1 MALRYYST
9 NDKQL
14 SVTLRDAVI
23 YGQAKDGGLFM
34 PDSIPVLPASF
45 FDEIEHLTFQ
55 EIGYAVAKAFLKD
68 EVPDDEIKRIVNH
81 TIDFDAPLVEVEKGH
96 YSLELFHG
104 PTMAFKDFGARFM
117 SQLLRYFAKDEKKK
131 ITILAATSGDT
142 GSAVA
147 NGFLGVEGIQVI
159 ILYPSG
165 KVSEIQEKQFT
176 TLGQNI
182 MALEVEGTFDDC
194 QRLVK
199 AAFSDAEL
207 CEQHFLTS
215 ANSINIARLIPQ
227 SFYYFYAYAQLKKL
241 GKPFVFSVPSG
252 NFGNL
257 TAGVIASKMGLPIQH
272 FVASTNA
279 NDVVPA
285 YLHKGFFEPRQSVQT
300 ISNAMDVGNPSNFA
314 RLLDLFDGEY
324 ERMRERITGYSFT
337 DAETAEGMKKV
348 YASTGYLLDPHGAIG
363 YLGLRKYLE
372 ANEVTG
378 VFLETAHPAKF
389 KEVVESVVEEKII
402 IPETLQAFMKKEKV
416 ATREKSDYPSFRKF
430 LEGIL

>member
-1 MALRYYST
+1 MAIKYYST
-9 NDKQL
+9 RNKNL
-14 SVTLRDAVI
+14 AVSLKEAVTL
-23 YGQAKDGGLFM
+23 GQARDGGLFL
-34 PDSIPVLPASF
+34 PHSIPLLPNSF
-45 FDEIEHLTFQ
+45 YEDIENLSFR
-55 EIGYAVAKAFLKD
+55 EIGYEVARAFLGG
-68 EVPDDEIKRIVNH
+68 EVPEAEIIRIVNH
-81 TIDFDAPLVEVEKGH
+81 TIDFEAPLVQVDTNI

-117 SQLLRYFAKDEKKK
+117 SQLLRYFATNEKKK

-182 MALEVEGTFDDC
+182 TALEIDGTFDDC

-199 AAFSDAEL
+199 AAFADKEL
-207 CEQHFLTS
+207 CQEHFLTS

-227 SFYYFYAYAQLKKL
+227 TFYYFHAYGQLKKF
-241 GKPFVFSVPSG
+241 GKPLVFSVPSG

-257 TAGVIASKMGLPIQH
+257 SAGVVAQRMGLPIEH

-279 NDVVPA
+279 NDIVPE
-285 YLHKGFFEPRQSVQT
+285 YLQKGIFEPRESIQT

-314 RLLDLFDGEY
+314 RLLDLFEDDQKKMNEV
-324 ERMRERITGYSFT
+324 IAGYAFT
-337 DAETAEGMKKV
+337 DVDTAQVMHQV
-348 YASTGYLLDPHGAIG
+348 YSNKGYILDPHGAVG
-363 YLGLRKYLE
+363 YLGLQNYLKGMD
-372 ANEVTG
+372 AIG
-378 VFLETAHPAKF
+378 IFLETAHPAKF
-389 KEVVESVVEEKII
+389 KEVVNKVIKTEID
-402 IPETLQAFMKKEKV
+402 IPERLLNFMQKKKQSESG
-416 ATREKSDYPSFRKF
+416 KSDYPSFRNF
-430 LEGIL
+430 LNRVL